1 MSLIPIWVKAL
12 ILAAIAAM
20 AFGAGWHTK
29 GQFDQVALDA
39 EHAATQKAADSFHDQ
54 EQHVATILETRLA
67 TLNANK
73 TVIQH
78 EVQTIVDRSVYS
90 NTCIDSDGLSKLR
103 SAIRGQASAS
113 EPATEVSGATK

>member
-1 MSLIPIWVKAL
+1 MSIIPLWAKAAV
-12 ILAAIAAM
+12 AAVVVAVT
-20 AFGAGWHTK
+20 FGAGWHTK

-39 EHAATQKAADSFHDQ
+39 EHAATQKATDSFHDQ

-78 EVQTIVDRSVYS
+78 EVQTIVDRPVYS

-113 EPATEVSGATK
+113 SPAAEVSGATK